1 MLFDRLHMNVVYE
14 NMIYVC
20 IKSISAGDNIN

>member
-14 NMIYVC
+14 HMIYVC
-20 IKSISAGDNIN
+20 IKRISAGDNIN